1 MGVAQVR
8 TKKRVSQGRQKRKP
22 QSPIDRALG
31 TELDWLRCSPI
42 FTAAREHGFRSFVYI
57 IGEADDGPVK
67 IGKAADPIDRL
78 RTMQT
83 GNSRRLRVEAVLL
96 GDRLVERLLHEIW
109 EPHAIRSVRKRGK
122 VDAPP
127 GTEWFEAA
135 IRDDLFRAIE
145 TAAADQITALD
156 SSQGLESYEE
166 CASIVLAAHRKHHDL
181 VVHHRDEVR
190 LLAEGAG
197 TVVQRG
203 SVILHLD
210 RVKEDRGW
218 RSE

>member
-8 TKKRVSQGRQKRKP
+8 TKKRASQGGRKRKA

-31 TELDWLRCSPI
+31 TELDWQRTSPI
-42 FTAAREHGFRSFVYI
+42 FAAARADDFRSFVYV
-57 IGEADDGPVK
+57 IGEENDGPVK

-83 GNSRRLRVEAVLL
+83 GNSRRLRVEAVLI

-127 GTEWFEAA
+127 GTEWFNAE
-135 IRDDLFRAIE
+135 IRRDLLRAIE
-145 TAAADQITALD
+145 TAAADQIAALEI
-156 SSQGLESYEE
+156 SSAVESYEDL
-166 CASIVLAAHRKHHDL
+166 ARIVLEAHRKHHDL

-210 RVKEDRGW
+210 RRKEELGW

>member
-8 TKKRVSQGRQKRKP
+8 TKKRASQGGRKRKP
-22 QSPIDRALG
+22 KSPIDRALG
-31 TELDWLRCSPI
+31 TELDWQRTSPV
-42 FTAAREHGFRSFVYI
+42 FTAARDHGLRSFVYV
-57 IGEADDGPVK
+57 IGEENDGPVK

-83 GNSRRLRVEAVLL
+83 GNSRRLKVEALL
-96 GDRLVERLLHEIW
+96 IGDRLVERLLHEIW

-127 GTEWFEAA
+127 GTEWFKAE
-135 IRDDLFRAIE
+135 IRSDLFPALE
-145 TAAADQITALD
+145 TAATDQIAALGTPD
-156 SSQGLESYEE
+156 AVESFEDL
-166 CASIVLAAHRKHHDL
+166 ASIVLAAHRKHHDL

-210 RVKEDRGW
+210 RRKEELGW
-218 RSE
+218 RRE